1 MKSELM
7 MNRSRSGPSGEPVPA
22 EADERLMINAKCK
35 MQNRW
40 NKRVLLSFIILHT
53 SFCIQ
58 SCGVYSFTG
67 TTLSPDIKTVTVNNF
82 TLATAGGPANLPLTF
97 NEKLKEYYQRYTNL
111 KVVPNNGDMVLE
123 GNITG
128 YDLLAVA
135 PTASD
140 QAGVNRLQITVLA
153 RFYNNKD
160 ETKNFEQSFS
170 FYQDFPQNQT
180 LSQNESR
187 LVPKILDQ
195 IVLDLFNKTAADW

>member
-1 MKSELM
+1 MKNNSQPAASSQQPTGRFW
-7 MNRSRSGPSGEPVPA
+7 RS
-22 EADERLMINAKCK
+22 AK
-35 MQNRW
+35 RW
-40 NKRVLLSFIILHT
+40 FCLLLAVGCSLST
-53 SFCIQ
+53 V

-67 TTLSPDIKTVTVNNF
+67 TTLSPDIKSVTVNNF
-82 TLATAGGPANLPLTF
+82 VLATAGGPANLPLTF
-97 NEKLKEYYQRYTNL
+97 NEKLKEYYQRYTSL

-160 ETKNFEQSFS
+160 ESKNFEQSFS

-187 LVPKILDQ
+187 LVPRILDQ
-195 IVLDLFNKTAADW
+195 IVLDIFNKTAADW

>member
-1 MKSELM
+1 MKSRFQVLGV
-7 MNRSRSGPSGEPVPA
+7 NQQSPV
-22 EADERLMINAKCK
+22 DKQYWLFLL
-35 MQNRW
+35 
-40 NKRVLLSFIILHT
+40 RVKHWFSLLLTLGGSLLSV
-53 SFCIQ
+53 

-97 NEKLKEYYQRYTNL
+97 NERLKEYYQRYTNL

-135 PTASD
+135 PTAQD

-187 LVPKILDQ
+187 LVPRILDQ
-195 IVLDLFNKTAADW
+195 IVLDIFNKTAADW

>member
-1 MKSELM
+1 M
-7 MNRSRSGPSGEPVPA
+7 
-22 EADERLMINAKCK
+22 RLMKNKFWNDECRTINGEFKVVV
-35 MQNRW
+35 
-40 NKRVLLSFIILHT
+40 KRIACIFIILHS
-53 SFCIQ
+53 SFIIQ
-58 SCGVYSFTG
+58 SCSVYSFTG

-82 TLATAGGPANLPLTF
+82 VLATAGGPANLPLTF

-140 QAGVNRLQITVLA
+140 QAGVNRLQITILA

-160 ETKNFEQSFS
+160 ESKNFEQSFS

-195 IVLDLFNKTAADW
+195 IVLDIFNKTAADW

>member
-1 MKSELM
+1 MKNNDQRDPSLRSTRSSGRQV
-7 MNRSRSGPSGEPVPA
+7 NRQWLLLFLIGP
-22 EADERLMINAKCK
+22 
-35 MQNRW
+35 
-40 NKRVLLSFIILHT
+40 LSLIT
-53 SFCIQ
+53 S

-82 TLATAGGPANLPLTF
+82 ILATAGGPANLPLTF
-97 NEKLKEYYQRYTNL
+97 NERLKEYYQRYTNL

-135 PTASD
+135 PTAQD

-187 LVPKILDQ
+187 LVPRILDQ
-195 IVLDLFNKTAADW
+195 IVLDIFNKTAADW

>member
-1 MKSELM
+1 MSDELRAM
-7 MNRSRSGPSGEPVPA
+7 S
-22 EADERLMINAKCK
+22 IN
-35 MQNRW
+35 MFR
-40 NKRVLLSFIILHT
+40 IILAFT
-53 SFCIQ
+53 VLSSSLITQ

-82 TLATAGGPANLPLTF
+82 VLATAGGPANLPLTF

-111 KVVPNNGDMVLE
+111 KVVPANGDMVLE

-128 YDLLAVA
+128 YELVAVA
-135 PTASD
+135 PTAQD

-160 ETKNFEQSFS
+160 ESKNFEQSFS
-170 FYQDFPQNQT
+170 FYQDFPQGQT

-195 IVLDLFNKTAADW
+195 IVLDIFNKTAADW

>member
-1 MKSELM
+1 MKSKLLVRSKELRPGC
-7 MNRSRSGPSGEPVPA
+7 RSVKNNLLK
-22 EADERLMINAKCK
+22 RLTSLGCT
-35 MQNRW
+35 
-40 NKRVLLSFIILHT
+40 LLISLF
-53 SFCIQ
+53 IQ

-67 TTLSPDIKTVTVNNF
+67 STLSPDIKTVTVNNF
-82 TLATAGGPANLPLTF
+82 VLATAGGPANLPLTF

-111 KVVPNNGDMVLE
+111 KVVPANGDIVLE

-135 PTASD
+135 PTAQD
-140 QAGVNRLQITVLA
+140 QAGVNRLQITVLV

-160 ETKNFEQSFS
+160 ESKNFEQSFS
-170 FYQDFPQNQT
+170 FYQDFPQGQT

-195 IVLDLFNKTAADW
+195 IVLDIFNKTAADW

>member
-1 MKSELM
+1 MAVGCS
-7 MNRSRSGPSGEPVPA
+7 
-22 EADERLMINAKCK
+22 
-35 MQNRW
+35 
-40 NKRVLLSFIILHT
+40 LLT
-53 SFCIQ
+53 V

-160 ETKNFEQSFS
+160 ETKNFEQSC
-170 FYQDFPQNQT
+170 
-180 LSQNESR
+180 
-187 LVPKILDQ
+187 
-195 IVLDLFNKTAADW
+195 

>member
-1 MKSELM
+1 MRLMKS
-7 MNRSRSGPSGEPVPA
+7 
-22 EADERLMINAKCK
+22 RLMKNDECRRMNGRMI
-35 MQNRW
+35 RI
-40 NKRVLLSFIILHT
+40 LISFIILNS
-53 SFCIQ
+53 SFFIQ

-82 TLATAGGPANLPLTF
+82 VLATAGGPANLPLTF

-111 KVVPNNGDMVLE
+111 KVVPANGDMVLE

-128 YDLLAVA
+128 YDLIAVA
-135 PTASD
+135 PSAQD
-140 QAGVNRLQITVLA
+140 QASVNRLQITILT

-160 ETKNFEQSFS
+160 ESKNFEQSFS
-170 FYQDFPQNQT
+170 FYQDFPQDQT

-195 IVLDLFNKTAADW
+195 IVLDIFNKTAADW

>member
-1 MKSELM
+1 MRLMKSKIRNDELRM
-7 MNRSRSGPSGEPVPA
+7 MN
-22 EADERLMINAKCK
+22 DECK
-35 MQNRW
+35 VI
-40 NKRVLLSFIILHT
+40 NKRFKHLLLSFIILNS
-53 SFCIQ
+53 SFIIQ

-82 TLATAGGPANLPLTF
+82 VLATAGGPANLPLTF
-97 NEKLKEYYQRYTNL
+97 NERLKEYYQRYTNL

-135 PTASD
+135 PTAQD

-160 ETKNFEQSFS
+160 ESKNFEQSFS
-170 FYQDFPQNQT
+170 FYQDFPQSQT

-187 LVPKILDQ
+187 LVPRILDQ
-195 IVLDLFNKTAADW
+195 IVLGIFNKTAADW

>member
-1 MKSELM
+1 MKNSFLVKTGPPGGDELRM
-7 MNRSRSGPSGEPVPA
+7 KNSKKKG
-22 EADERLMINAKCK
+22 LL
-35 MQNRW
+35 
-40 NKRVLLSFIILHT
+40 VLFFILSSSLFL
-53 SFCIQ
+53 S

-67 TTLSPDIKTVTVNNF
+67 TTLSPAIKTVTVNNF

-97 NEKLKEYYQRYTNL
+97 NERLKEYYQRYTNL

-135 PTASD
+135 PTAQD

-170 FYQDFPQNQT
+170 FYQDFPQGQT

-195 IVLDLFNKTAADW
+195 IVLDIFNKTAADW

>member
-1 MKSELM
+1 MK
-7 MNRSRSGPSGEPVPA
+7 
-22 EADERLMINAKCK
+22 
-35 MQNRW
+35 
-40 NKRVLLSFIILHT
+40 NKRQPAATSQRPAVSLGRLSGRHWLGLLLVVGCSLFT
-53 SFCIQ
+53 T

-82 TLATAGGPANLPLTF
+82 VLATAGGPANLPLTF
-97 NEKLKEYYQRYTNL
+97 NERLKEYYQRYTNL

-135 PTASD
+135 PTAQD

-160 ETKNFEQSFS
+160 ESKNFEQSFS

-187 LVPKILDQ
+187 LIPKILDQ
-195 IVLDLFNKTAADW
+195 IVLDIFNKTAADW

>member
-1 MKSELM
+1 MKSKFLVRREKVRPGC
-7 MNRSRSGPSGEPVPA
+7 RSVKNNLLK
-22 EADERLMINAKCK
+22 RLTSLGFA
-35 MQNRW
+35 
-40 NKRVLLSFIILHT
+40 LLISLF
-53 SFCIQ
+53 IQ

-67 TTLSPDIKTVTVNNF
+67 STLSPDIKTVTVNNF
-82 TLATAGGPANLPLTF
+82 VLATAGGPANLPLTF

-111 KVVPNNGDMVLE
+111 KVVPANGDIVLE

-135 PTASD
+135 PTAQD
-140 QAGVNRLQITVLA
+140 QAGVNRLQITVLV

-160 ETKNFEQSFS
+160 ESKNFEQSFS
-170 FYQDFPQNQT
+170 FYQDFPQGQT

-195 IVLDLFNKTAADW
+195 IVLDIFNKTAADW

>member
-1 MKSELM
+1 MKSRLLNDELRIGPPM
-7 MNRSRSGPSGEPVPA
+7 RMNDECKTINKWLSR
-22 EADERLMINAKCK
+22 I
-35 MQNRW
+35 
-40 NKRVLLSFIILHT
+40 LLSFIILNS
-53 SFCIQ
+53 SFIIQ

-67 TTLSPDIKTVTVNNF
+67 TTLSPNIKTVTVNNF
-82 TLATAGGPANLPLTF
+82 VLATAGGPANLPLTF

-111 KVVPNNGDMVLE
+111 KVVPSNGDMVLE

-135 PTASD
+135 PTAQD

-160 ETKNFEQSFS
+160 ESKNFEQSFS
-170 FYQDFPQNQT
+170 FYQDFPQGQT

-195 IVLDLFNKTAADW
+195 IVLDIFNKTAADW

>member
-1 MKSELM
+1 MKSKSM
-7 MNRSRSGPSGEPVPA
+7 MTESASASKA
-22 EADERLMINAKCK
+22 TIDSSIDLATWL
-35 MQNRW
+35 
-40 NKRVLLSFIILHT
+40 KRVLLSFSLLL
-53 SFCIQ
+53 SSVVMQ
-58 SCGVYSFTG
+58 SCGIYSFTG

-111 KVVPNNGDMVLE
+111 KVLPSNGDLVLE

-160 ETKNFEQSFS
+160 ESKNFEQSFS

-195 IVLDLFNKTAADW
+195 IVLDIFNKTAADW

>member
-1 MKSELM
+1 MKNNDQRDPSL
-7 MNRSRSGPSGEPVPA
+7 RSTLST
-22 EADERLMINAKCK
+22 
-35 MQNRW
+35 RW
-40 NKRVLLSFIILHT
+40 LVTRKWLLLLLIAPLSFVT
-53 SFCIQ
+53 S

-82 TLATAGGPANLPLTF
+82 ILATAGGPANLPLTF
-97 NEKLKEYYQRYTNL
+97 NERLKEYYQRYTNL

-135 PTASD
+135 PTAQD

-187 LVPKILDQ
+187 LVPRILDQ
-195 IVLDLFNKTAADW
+195 IVLDIFNKTAADW

>member
-1 MKSELM
+1 MKNKLM
-7 MNRSRSGPSGEPVPA
+7 DNG
-22 EADERLMINAKCK
+22 KCVMYNGGK
-35 MQNRW
+35 W
-40 NKRVLLSFIILHT
+40 GRVLALSLFILHLPLFIT
-53 SFCIQ
+53 

-111 KVVPNNGDMVLE
+111 KVVPANGDMVLE

-135 PTASD
+135 PTAQD

>member
-1 MKSELM
+1 MSNVKRIRM
-7 MNRSRSGPSGEPVPA
+7 QPVSGF
-22 EADERLMINAKCK
+22 
-35 MQNRW
+35 RW
-40 NKRVLLSFIILHT
+40 VIRTVFIIQF
-53 SFCIQ
+53 SFFIN

-67 TTLSPDIKTVTVNNF
+67 TTLSPDLKSITISNF
-82 TLATAGGPANLPLTF
+82 TMATAGGPANLALNF

-111 KVVPNNGDMVLE
+111 KVLPNNGDLSLE
-123 GNITG
+123 GSITN

-140 QAGVNRLQITVLA
+140 QAGLNRLQVTVQV
-153 RFYNNKD
+153 RFVNNKD

-180 LSQNESR
+180 LTQNESR

-195 IVLDLFNKTAADW
+195 LVLDIFNKTAADW

>member
-1 MKSELM
+1 MTKSKLLVINRHIDENKPEVMK
-7 MNRSRSGPSGEPVPA
+7 NRALR
-22 EADERLMINAKCK
+22 I
-35 MQNRW
+35 
-40 NKRVLLSFIILHT
+40 LLSFIILYS
-53 SFCIQ
+53 SFIIQ

-82 TLATAGGPANLPLTF
+82 VLATAGGPANLPLTF
-97 NEKLKEYYQRYTNL
+97 NERLKEYYQRYTNL
-111 KVVPNNGDMVLE
+111 KVVPANGDMVLE

-135 PTASD
+135 PSAQD
-140 QAGVNRLQITVLA
+140 QASVNRLQITVLV

-170 FYQDFPQNQT
+170 FYQDFPQDQT

-187 LVPKILDQ
+187 LIPRILDQ
-195 IVLDLFNKTAADW
+195 IVLDIFNKTAADW

>member
-1 MKSELM
+1 MKNKFLVKNEELIVK
-7 MNRSRSGPSGEPVPA
+7 NKEFTPVFF
-22 EADERLMINAKCK
+22 LF
-35 MQNRW
+35 
-40 NKRVLLSFIILHT
+40 FILNSSLI
-53 SFCIQ
+53 IQ

-97 NEKLKEYYQRYTNL
+97 NERLKEYYQRYTNL
-111 KVVPNNGDMVLE
+111 KVVPTNGDMVLE

-135 PTASD
+135 PTAQD

-170 FYQDFPQNQT
+170 FYQDFPQGQT

-195 IVLDLFNKTAADW
+195 IVLDIFNKTAADW

>member
-1 MKSELM
+1 MRLTKSECLVETG
-7 MNRSRSGPSGEPVPA
+7 SPGGEKSGA
-22 EADERLMINAKCK
+22 
-35 MQNRW
+35 
-40 NKRVLLSFIILHT
+40 KRVHT
-53 SFCIQ
+53 KQWITAVFTVCISLYVLT

-97 NEKLKEYYQRYTNL
+97 NEKLREYYQRYTNL

-135 PTASD
+135 PTAQD

-160 ETKNFEQSFS
+160 ESKNFEQSFS

-195 IVLDLFNKTAADW
+195 IVLDIFNKTAADW